1 MVDGLRVLFRG
12 HGELLFPGGETM
24 SGEEDLGSLRL
35 TVSIYYPGGVIP
47 NGDLARRLAG
57 LEWWISTREEL
68 PPGKLKVIDL
78 TQLKD

>member
-1 MVDGLRVLFRG
+1 MVDGLRVLSRIDDRM
-12 HGELLFPGGETM
+12 HGAAIM
-24 SGEEDLGSLRL
+24 SEDLGSLRL
-35 TVSIYYPGGVIP
+35 TVSIYYPAGSIP

>member
-1 MVDGLRVLFRG
+1 
-12 HGELLFPGGETM
+12 M
-24 SGEEDLGSLRL
+24 SEDLGSLRL
-35 TVSIYYPGGVIP
+35 TVAIYYPAGSIP